1 MSGRNGD
8 KDRRENAEDIGLEE
22 VMSWFANHLMSYFGD
37 DGDDDAIIA
46 RLRAQLPRYPIVERN
61 FRLGRDALLTVPA
74 WDRARF
80 VGQFAN
86 RRIDLDDSHA
96 RVARVVARQTILPP

>member
-1 MSGRNGD
+1 MSVRNGD
-8 KDRRENAEDIGLEE
+8 KDRRENAEEIGMEQ

-46 RLRAQLPRYPIVERN
+46 RLREQFPHYPIVERN
-61 FRLGRDALLTVPA
+61 FRLGLDALLAIPA

-86 RRIDLDDSHA
+86 RSADSDEEA
-96 RVARVVARQTILPP
+96 RAWPVSLRDKLFAP

>member
-8 KDRRENAEDIGLEE
+8 KDRKENAEEIGMDE

-46 RLRAQLPRYPIVERN
+46 RLREQFPRYPIVERN
-61 FRLGRDALLTVPA
+61 FRLGLDALLTVPA

-86 RRIDLDDSHA
+86 RRVDSDEAA
-96 RVARVVARQTILPP
+96 RAWLVSLRDKLFAP